1 MPTTHNLAGPH
12 GQLYADPKPSTDE
25 DAFQVDNT
33 SAAYYNSVYYLAN
46 KNLVQPIPPRGQARC
61 LMSIWPTIFRPI

>member
-1 MPTTHNLAGPH
+1 MATTNLTGPG

-33 SAAYYNSVYYLAN
+33 SSAYYNSAYYLAN
-46 KNLVQPIPPRGQARC
+46 KNLVQPIHHGERARPQISTW
-61 LMSIWPTIFRPI
+61 LRSFPQP